1 MEKKRLGERIEREKK
16 EGNTSRKREREM
28 NKCINGFVYSFISV

>member
-16 EGNTSRKREREM
+16 EGDSARKRERQRDE
-28 NKCINGFVYSFISV
+28 